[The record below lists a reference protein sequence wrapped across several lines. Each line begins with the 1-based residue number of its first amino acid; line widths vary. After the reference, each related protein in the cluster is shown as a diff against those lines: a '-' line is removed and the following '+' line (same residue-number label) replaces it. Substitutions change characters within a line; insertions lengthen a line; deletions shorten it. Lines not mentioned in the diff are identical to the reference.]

1 VSLPVATASRNANA
15 AAATGND
22 TPGHRGEPMSI
33 GMIRYRV
40 ESPDGEFLD
49 EFSTNA
55 PDFAKERIGRI
66 RKYVPDLT
74 VDETPDD

>member
-1 VSLPVATASRNANA
+1 M
-15 AAATGND
+15 G
-22 TPGHRGEPMSI
+22 I

-40 ESPDGEFLD
+40 EGPDGEVLD

-55 PDFAKERIGRI
+55 PDFAGERIDRI

-74 VDETPDD
+74 VAKTPDDRE

>member
-1 VSLPVATASRNANA
+1 M
-15 AAATGND
+15 G
-22 TPGHRGEPMSI
+22 I

-40 ESPDGEFLD
+40 EGPDGEFLD

-55 PDFAKERIGRI
+55 PDVAEKRIDRI
-66 RKYVPDLT
+66 RKHVPDLT